1 MILKKWKKLGKP
13 KILAQGYNK
22 KIERQKFLNPKSQK
36 VEDFYLI
43 GQNDWSI
50 VLPITNDG
58 KIIYVRQYKQ
68 GCDEI
73 IIELPAGMSDHKNE
87 KPKEVMKRE
96 LLEETGYKAQKII
109 SFGSFFMS
117 TRNSSARFHAFLALG
132 CKKVAM
138 QELDVNE
145 EIEIGSASI
154 KEWLKMITKG
164 KIKEHS
170 SIVTTFLSLPHI
182 GGKIIFKK

>member
-1 MILKKWKKLGKP
+1 MILRKWKKIGKP

-22 KIERQKFLNPKSQK
+22 KIERQKFLNPKSK
-36 VEDFYLI
+36 KIEDYYLI

-58 KIIYVRQYKQ
+58 KVIYVRQYKQ

-73 IIELPAGMSDHKNE
+73 VIELPAGMPDYKNE

-96 LLEETGYKAQKII
+96 LMEETGYKAQKII
-109 SFGSFFMS
+109 SLGSFFMS

-138 QELDVNE
+138 QELDANE
-145 EIEIGSASI
+145 EIEIGNASI

-182 GGKIIFKK
+182 GGKITFKK